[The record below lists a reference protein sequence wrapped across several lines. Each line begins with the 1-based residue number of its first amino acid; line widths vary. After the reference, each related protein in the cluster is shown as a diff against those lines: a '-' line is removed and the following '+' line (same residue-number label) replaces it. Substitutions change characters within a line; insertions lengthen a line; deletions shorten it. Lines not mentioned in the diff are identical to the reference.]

1 MKKFSYEIKRYDVN
15 FKYVVTA
22 ETKEEA
28 VKKIE
33 KICGEKITGKIKE
46 E

>member
-1 MKKFSYEIKRYDVN
+1 MKKFSYETKRYDIS
-15 FKYVVTA
+15 FKYIVTA

-33 KICGEKITGKIKE
+33 KICGEKIGNVKE